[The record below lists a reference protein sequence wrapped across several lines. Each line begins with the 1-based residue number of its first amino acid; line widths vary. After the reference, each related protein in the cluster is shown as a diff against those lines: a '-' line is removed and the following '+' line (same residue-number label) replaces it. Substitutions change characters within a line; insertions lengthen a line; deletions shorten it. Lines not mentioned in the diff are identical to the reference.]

1 MRIEALAKIV
11 HEANRAYCE
20 SIGEYTQ
27 LPWEATRDNIKASAV
42 DGILHVMK
50 NPDAAPSASHDNWL
64 AFKAADGWVFGEI
77 KDEVL
82 KTHPC
87 MVAYSD
93 LPEEQR
99 VKDDLFQG
107 IVLALMDT
115 VEYDESPAGEVVLP

>member
-1 MRIEALAKIV
+1 MKIEALAKIL

-20 SIGEYTQ
+20 SIGDDTQ
-27 LPWEATRDNIKASAV
+27 LLWEATRDNIRASTIDNV
-42 DGILHVMK
+42 LYVMK
-50 NPDAAPSASHDNWL
+50 NPDVAPSAIHYNWVIL
-64 AFKAADGWVFGEI
+64 KAADGWVFGEI
-77 KDEVL
+77 KDAVR

-99 VKDDLFQG
+99 AKDDLFQG